1 MAWCSSG
8 RSCCGSWCEHP
19 RDPPDPAPP
28 RGARPLA
35 PGHRPAAPAAGGR
48 RVGRRPPRHR
58 RRACHPARRVP
69 HHQEL
74 LPPSRAGLRG
84 VSFPHGP
91 GRPGPPEC
99 APAQRGRRPAVAR
112 DEPNRAAAAARPTP
126 PATPSTSRPLLATPR
141 CARRPHVNPTR
152 PRPSRHRERAPVRV
166 NHPRQGEQMTAT
178 TFSKAARVLACLVA
192 AGLFARPALAADG
205 DVGGS
210 VADSASGTPLPGG
223 EVRVLRGANT
233 IATTTTDAF
242 GRYVIHNLD
251 AGSYRGE
258 VRYLGYRAET
268 RDVSVGEGQTQV
280 AFLLVPLPIN
290 LSAVEVTSSV
300 PIAVDTRTGNQIFKQ
315 NDYHGAPTN
324 TTSQILQ
331 QSIVGAARA
340 PTGEVHI
347 RGQHAEYTY
356 YVDGVPVPAG
366 ISGSLNGLFD
376 PQVVNQIDF
385 QTGGW
390 DAEYGNKNA
399 AVVNV
404 TTRIPS
410 GGFHLDASG
419 YGGSFS
425 ANGQSLNLSTNA
437 GKWGFFLSGA
447 RQSTDMRREPL
458 VFDTL
463 HNKVE
468 NFHNDGTD
476 LFGFGKVQ
484 YVPTDRDVLNLD
496 VDRSRTRFA
505 VPFDSAN
512 GVIDD
517 HQQDVNGFV
526 NLGWR
531 HRFAEDASG
540 EGGSSELFTG
550 AFFRDG
556 SLNYTPG
563 LSDSATFQFPGDTN
577 HYIISE
583 DRNFR
588 TVGVKLDYTLQPHH
602 GLEFKTGVLASYT
615 GGHEDFSAVTN
626 TGTAGPSSN
635 SDLKGSDV
643 GVYAQTAVAPS
654 DRWELRM
661 GLRFDNHNAPFA
673 GNRNQVSPR
682 AKFSFFPDPAN
693 TFWVY
698 YGRLFLPT
706 NVEDLRAITSD
717 AQGGVVAAPTLPER
731 DDFYEVGY
739 VHRFP
744 VGLVTKLSAYHKR
757 SSPGIDDATV
767 AGTAIVT
774 SVNIDKVSIT
784 GLEGVLE
791 IRPRGPFSGYVN
803 FAINHAYGSHPIT
816 GGFFPPDSSPG
827 YFDLDHDQRVSG
839 VASAVY
845 SSRGLYLSATGIY
858 GSGLTNG
865 ADPDSTY
872 GRGLFDFNTNTHVDP
887 NFIVNASV
895 GYSFAVG
902 SAIVRPQ
909 LYVDNVFNK
918 KYLLKG
924 AFFSGASVGRP
935 RSLQVRVSIGT

>member
-1 MAWCSSG
+1 MNSKVLYPTLVVAW
-8 RSCCGSWCEHP
+8 
-19 RDPPDPAPP
+19 
-28 RGARPLA
+28 
-35 PGHRPAAPAAGGR
+35 
-48 RVGRRPPRHR
+48 
-58 RRACHPARRVP
+58 
-69 HHQEL
+69 
-74 LPPSRAGLRG
+74 
-84 VSFPHGP
+84 
-91 GRPGPPEC
+91 
-99 APAQRGRRPAVAR
+99 
-112 DEPNRAAAAARPTP
+112 
-126 PATPSTSRPLLATPR
+126 
-141 CARRPHVNPTR
+141 
-152 PRPSRHRERAPVRV
+152 
-166 NHPRQGEQMTAT
+166 
-178 TFSKAARVLACLVA
+178 LVA
-192 AGLFARPALAADG
+192 AGFTTPPPADG
-205 DVGGS
+205 DIGGS
-210 VADSASGTPLPGG
+210 VADSATGTPLPGG
-223 EVRVLRGANT
+223 EVRILRGGNT
-233 IATTTTDAF
+233 IAATTTDAF
-242 GRYVIHNLD
+242 GRYVIHNVP
-251 AGSYRGE
+251 AGSYSVE
-258 VRYLGYRAET
+258 VRYLGYRSDTQSVFIGVADALA
-268 RDVSVGEGQTQV
+268 RADFHLVS
-280 AFLLVPLPIN
+280 LPIN
-290 LSAVEVTSSV
+290 LSAVEVTSAV
-300 PIAVDTRTGNQIFKQ
+300 PLAVDTRTGNQIFKQ

-366 ISGSLNGLFD
+366 ISGSLNELFD

-425 ANGQSLNLSTNA
+425 ANGQGINLSTNA
-437 GKWGFFLSGA
+437 GKWGFFFSGA

-484 YVPTDRDVLNLD
+484 YVPSDRDVLNLD

-531 HRFAEDASG
+531 HRFAESTSG
-540 EGGSSELFTG
+540 EGRESELFTG

-563 LSDSATFQFPGDTN
+563 LTDSATFQFPGDTN

-615 GGHEDFSAVTN
+615 SGHEDFSSVTN
-626 TGTAGPSSN
+626 NGAPGPASN

-654 DRWELRM
+654 DHWELRM

-673 GNRNQVSPR
+673 GNRNQLSPR
-682 AKFSFFPDPAN
+682 VKLSFFPDPAN

-706 NVEDLRAITSD
+706 NVEDLRAITST
-717 AQGGVVAAPTLPER
+717 AQGGVAAEPTIPER

-744 VGLVTKLSAYHKR
+744 IGVVTKLSAYHKR
-757 SSPGIDDATV
+757 SSPGIDDATIP
-767 AGTAIVT
+767 GTAILT
-774 SVNIDKVSIT
+774 SVNIGRVRIT
-784 GLEGVLE
+784 GVEGVVE
-791 IRPRGPFSGYVN
+791 IRPQGPVSGYVN
-803 FAINHAYGSHPIT
+803 VALNHAYGFKGIS
-816 GGFFPPDSSPG
+816 GGFFPADTTSAP
-827 YFDLDHDQRVSG
+827 FDLDHDQRLSG
-839 VASAVY
+839 AASVVY
-845 SSRGLYLSATGIY
+845 SARGFYLSATGIY

-865 ADPDSTY
+865 NSPDSTY
-872 GRGLFDFNTNTHVDP
+872 GTGLFDFNKSIKVDP
-887 NFIVNASV
+887 NFIMNASA
-895 GYSFAVG
+895 GYAFAVG
-902 SAIVRPQ
+902 GTVFRPQ
-909 LYVDNVFNK
+909 IYVENVFDH
-918 KYLLKG
+918 KYALKG
-924 AFFSGASVGRP
+924 PFFSGASLGRP
-935 RSLQVRVSIGT
+935 RSVQLRMNIGA

>member
-1 MAWCSSG
+1 MA
-8 RSCCGSWCEHP
+8 
-19 RDPPDPAPP
+19 RDQVALTHVYGE
-28 RGARPLA
+28 RMTSKTFYQAL
-35 PGHRPAAPAAGGR
+35 
-48 RVGRRPPRHR
+48 
-58 RRACHPARRVP
+58 
-69 HHQEL
+69 
-74 LPPSRAGLRG
+74 
-84 VSFPHGP
+84 
-91 GRPGPPEC
+91 
-99 APAQRGRRPAVAR
+99 AVAW
-112 DEPNRAAAAARPTP
+112 
-126 PATPSTSRPLLATPR
+126 
-141 CARRPHVNPTR
+141 
-152 PRPSRHRERAPVRV
+152 
-166 NHPRQGEQMTAT
+166 
-178 TFSKAARVLACLVA
+178 LVT
-192 AGLFARPALAADG
+192 GGFTVHPALAAPANG
-205 DVGGS
+205 DLGGS
-210 VADSASGTPLPGG
+210 VADSATGTPLPGG
-223 EVRVLRGANT
+223 EVRVLRAGNT
-233 IATTTTDAF
+233 IAVATTDAF
-242 GRYVIHNLD
+242 GRYVVHNLPR
-251 AGSYRGE
+251 GSYSVE
-258 VRYLGYRAET
+258 VRYLGYRSET
-268 RDVSVGEGQTQV
+268 RDVAIGATDALARADFRLV
-280 AFLLVPLPIN
+280 AIPLN
-290 LSAVEVTSSV
+290 LSAAEVTAAV
-300 PIAVDTRTGNQIFKQ
+300 PLAVDTRTGNQIFKQ

-356 YVDGVPVPAG
+356 YVDGVPVPSG
-366 ISGSLNGLFD
+366 ISGSLNELFD

-390 DAEYGNKNA
+390 DAEYGNKTA

-404 TTRIPS
+404 TPRIPS
-410 GGFHLDASG
+410 GGSHLDASG

-425 ANGQSLNLSTNA
+425 ANGKGVTLSTNA
-437 GKWGFFLSGA
+437 GKWGFFVSGA

-484 YVPTDRDVLNLD
+484 YVPTYRDVLNLD

-563 LSDSATFQFPGDTN
+563 LSDSATFQFPGDTS

-615 GGHEDFSAVTN
+615 SGHEDFSSVAN
-626 TGTAGPSSN
+626 NGTPGPSSN
-635 SDLKGSDV
+635 CDLKGSDV
-643 GVYAQTAVAPS
+643 GVYAQAAVAPS
-654 DRWELRM
+654 DHWELRM

-706 NVEDLRAITSD
+706 NVEDLRAITST
-717 AQGGVVAAPTLPER
+717 AQGGVAAEPTIPER
-731 DDFYEVGY
+731 DAFYEVGY

-757 SSPGIDDATV
+757 SSPGIDDATIP
-767 AGTAIVT
+767 GTAILT
-774 SVNIDKVSIT
+774 SVNIGRVRIT
-784 GLEGVLE
+784 GVEGVVE
-791 IRPRGPFSGYVN
+791 IRPRGPVSGYVN
-803 FAINHAYGSHPIT
+803 VALNHAYGFKGIS
-816 GGFFPPDSSPG
+816 GGFFPADTTSAP
-827 YFDLDHDQRVSG
+827 FDLDHDQRLSG
-839 VASAVY
+839 AASVVY
-845 SSRGLYLSATGIY
+845 SARGFYLSATGIY

-865 ADPDSTY
+865 NSPDSTY
-872 GRGLFDFNTNTHVDP
+872 GTGLLDFNKSIKVDP
-887 NFIVNASV
+887 TFIMNASA
-895 GYSFAVG
+895 GYAFAVG
-902 SAIVRPQ
+902 GTVFRPQ
-909 LYVDNVFNK
+909 IYVENVFDH
-918 KYLLKG
+918 KYALKG
-924 AFFSGASVGRP
+924 PFFSGASLGRP
-935 RSLQVRVSIGT
+935 RSVQVRMNIGA